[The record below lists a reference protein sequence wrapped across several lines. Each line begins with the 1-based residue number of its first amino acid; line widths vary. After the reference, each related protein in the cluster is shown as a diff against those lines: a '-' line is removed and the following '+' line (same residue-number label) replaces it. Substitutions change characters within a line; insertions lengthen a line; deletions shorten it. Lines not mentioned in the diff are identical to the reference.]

1 MDWFELNSH
10 LRLLRQQQ
18 QQHSIPQRSSFLNNP
33 SSQLPTTT
41 TSTSKIPTN
50 IGNSQFVITGRR
62 LETLKSLRK
71 LLKKFP
77 NRLNRSTIITIFDCL
92 KSIIVDLTA
101 IYFNLDSGGVHQPN
115 LRNNHPNG
123 SFIPHPMVRCNSMAQ
138 IPSSTTMT
146 MTTTASKT
154 QSPSMLRKTLST
166 DNVFIQS
173 IRRNELLESI
183 QIIIDLISMKSIPL
197 ANQSD
202 NQSINNQQMAVSN
215 SSDQDVDGGCQEDYF
230 GRMFLPEIIT
240 LLGKIRMFCLFRATF
255 NLSIF
260 IFESI
265 NQDTNHRMYS
275 EFQYV
280 FYNQTFYVRKIFNV
294 QCKHLLI
301 MVYNRR

>member
-10 LRLLRQQQ
+10 LRLLRQQ

-33 SSQLPTTT
+33 SSQLPSTT

-101 IYFNLDSGGVHQPN
+101 IYFNLDSAHQPN
-115 LRNNHPNG
+115 HRNNHPNG

-146 MTTTASKT
+146 TTTTASKT

-183 QIIIDLISMKSIPL
+183 QIIIDLISMKSIPSV
-197 ANQSD
+197 NQSD
-202 NQSINNQQMAVSN
+202 NQSISNNQQMAA
-215 SSDQDVDGGCQEDYF
+215 DHQDVDGCQEDYF

-265 NQDTNHRMYS
+265 NQDTNHRMYN